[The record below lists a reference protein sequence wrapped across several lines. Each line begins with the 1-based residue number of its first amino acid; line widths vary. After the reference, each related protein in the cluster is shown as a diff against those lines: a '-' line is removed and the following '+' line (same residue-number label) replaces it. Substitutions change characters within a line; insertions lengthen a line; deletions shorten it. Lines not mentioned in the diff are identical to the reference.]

1 VCVGCGARLDYHFA
15 MRAAFLILTA
25 LFVSTSL
32 NVTVADQAPA
42 VPRATGRG
50 NPDIQYAGQ
59 SVDALIA
66 EFMREHDVPGMS
78 VAIVQAPYITRA
90 TGFGVGDAASRTL
103 VSANTMF
110 DIGTMRHA
118 FTAVAVMQ
126 LVEAGKLTL
135 AEVQP
140 RLLRVAEYPELER
153 TIARASGQSY
163 QSFIKSGQFDRVGLR
178 HTFFGDSLESAPYE
192 RLTAG
197 HKHQQFLR
205 NPLLI
210 DPTEPATGYRGPSAL
225 PRTGAAIYSTAAD
238 ISVWD
243 IGLAGDILIKDP
255 SLRKLLYA
263 PARIAGTALP
273 TTGAWHFPGHQGLMI
288 TVGSGDGFSALL
300 SRFTDPADLLCVTL
314 LANKEGLDLTQLA
327 RKIAGAHNATLGP
340 PVQAAAMR
348 VQQSPFPVGETL
360 DRLEAVLRARGDAI
374 IARVDHRKGAH
385 AAGLSLPATEQLIF
399 GNASRG
405 TLLMQASPPVV
416 MDLPLRAAAWEE
428 NGKVWLAATDPVSI
442 ARHEGIKGHDA
453 LVREMRAAID
463 SALLRA
469 VWPE

>member
-1 VCVGCGARLDYHFA
+1 LSHYYFA
-15 MRAAFLILTA
+15 MRAAVLILTV
-25 LFVSTSL
+25 LLLSTSL
-32 NVTVADQAPA
+32 NVTFADQTPA

-50 NPDIQYAGQ
+50 NPDIQFAGQ

-66 EFMREHDVPGMS
+66 DFMREHDVACMA

-90 TGFGVGDAASRTL
+90 TGFGLGDAARRTL

-110 DIGTMRHA
+110 DIGTMKHA

-126 LVEAGKLTL
+126 LVESGKLAL
-135 AEVQP
+135 ADVQQ

-153 TIARASGQSY
+153 SIERASGQSY
-163 QSFIKSGQFDRVGLR
+163 QSFVTSGQFDRVGLR
-178 HTFFGDSLESAPYE
+178 HTFFADSLDRAPYE
-192 RLTAG
+192 PLTAG

-210 DPTEPATGYRGPSAL
+210 DPTEPATGYRGQSAVA
-225 PRTGAAIYSTAAD
+225 RTGTAIYSTAAD

-255 SLRKLLYA
+255 ALRKMLYA
-263 PARIAGTALP
+263 PARVAGTALP

-288 TVGSGDGFSALL
+288 TVGSGEGFSSLL
-300 SRFTDPADLLCVTL
+300 SRFTDPNDLLCVTL

-340 PVQAAAMR
+340 PAQAATMR
-348 VQQSPFPVGETL
+348 IQQSPFAVGETL
-360 DRLEAVLRARGDAI
+360 DRLEAVLRARGDAV
-374 IARVDHRKGAH
+374 IARVDHRK
-385 AAGLSLPATEQLIF
+385 AAQAAKLSLPATEELIF
-399 GNASRG
+399 GNAARG

-416 MDLPLRAAAWEE
+416 VDLPLRAAAWEE

-442 ARHEGIKGHDA
+442 ALQNGITGHDA